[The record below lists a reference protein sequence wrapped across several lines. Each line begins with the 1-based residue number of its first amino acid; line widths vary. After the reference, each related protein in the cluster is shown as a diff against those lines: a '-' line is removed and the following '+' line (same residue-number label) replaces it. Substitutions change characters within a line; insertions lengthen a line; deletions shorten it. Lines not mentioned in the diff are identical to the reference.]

1 MTDTLTFRQ
10 HCIEGA
16 QKFVQTALVIDNE
29 AYLGPAPVSKP
40 RLATRSSSS
49 LQVLADAM
57 ITVGQGKDA
66 VDGAGLPPGPSPAP
80 PSPNTEQS
88 PQSSPKEN
96 VRPAVAFPPSI
107 PEGQQSHDLDA
118 KSLMD
123 AFLKVEIIC
132 GLYKPEPREQIV
144 ELSVEAAQHAD
155 IVILDWYLLDSNSQT
170 AKEIVTRILKSDLD
184 ENGRLR
190 LIAIYTAVPDLS
202 LMASEL
208 LGFIEGEAAL
218 RDRFKL
224 APNAHTLSSADTRVS
239 FINKP
244 NVTGAVDVEIVF
256 EKDLPG
262 RLLEE
267 FASITEGVLATF
279 ALNAIADVRRAAH
292 HIVAIFRKEL
302 DGAYVAHRCSIPHP
316 EDAKEFATEMV
327 ASEIRNVIA
336 MNEVADHCMSAE
348 VLASWID
355 HMANKGLVY
364 SNHLAANAPA
374 ELVKKFIREGA
385 DAVQNSNA
393 EQRRLDAPDQPPS
406 KGKAIQVK
414 TLVHIF
420 YESLDEARERSLEFA
435 RKDTFKREAFGRTR
449 FPKDWRPVLT
459 LGAVLKAQRV
469 RPEPK
474 DLHELYADLP
484 SDYIVCVQPRCDS
497 LRLEN
502 PTSFPFQAAT
512 YNPAEFNLVVKD
524 DAVEGVELLVSYKP
538 RDAVMLTF
546 KPEQPFGA
554 VRASLDE
561 EGRFFFK
568 DERGRIFLWL
578 GDVKDLKAQRD
589 ASLLA
594 ANVHSVAIDEFEWL
608 RLAAKGEI
616 KS

>member
-1 MTDTLTFRQ
+1 MSDALTFRE

-16 QKFVQTALVIDNE
+16 RNFVQTALIIDNE
-29 AYLGPAPVSKP
+29 AHLGRAADSEP
-40 RLATRSSSS
+40 RLATRSPSS
-49 LQVLADAM
+49 LHVLADVAV
-57 ITVGQGKDA
+57 TVGQGKNEVVGD
-66 VDGAGLPPGPSPAP
+66 GLPPASSPDP
-80 PSPNTEQS
+80 PSSDAQQS
-88 PQSSPKEN
+88 FQSHPKESDSQ
-96 VRPAVAFPPSI
+96 AVAIPPTV
-107 PEGQQSHDLDA
+107 PDNEQSHDLDA

-123 AFLKVEIIC
+123 AFLNVEIIC

-144 ELSVEAAQHAD
+144 ELSVNAARHAD
-155 IVILDWYLLDSNSQT
+155 IVILDWYLVDSNSQA
-170 AKEIVTRILKSDLD
+170 AKEIVRRILRSDLD

-208 LGFIEGEAAL
+208 LGVIEGEAAL
-218 RDRFKL
+218 KDRFKL

-244 NVTGAVDVEIVF
+244 NVTGAVDIEIVF

-302 DGAYVAHRCSIPHP
+302 DGAYVAHRCSIPYP

-348 VLASWID
+348 VLASWVD
-355 HMANKGLVY
+355 HMASKGLVY
-364 SNHLAANAPA
+364 SNHLAAKAPA

-385 DAVQNSNA
+385 DAVDNSNT

-406 KGKAIQVK
+406 KGKAIQVR

-420 YESLDEARERSLEFA
+420 YKSLDEARERSLEFA

-459 LGAVLKAQRV
+459 LGAVLKAKRV

-484 SDYIVCVQPRCDS
+484 SDYIVCVQPGCDS
-497 LRLEN
+497 LRLGN
-502 PTSFPFQAAT
+502 STSFPFQAAT
-512 YNPAEFNLVVKD
+512 HNPEKFNLVVKD
-524 DAVEGVELLVSYKP
+524 DAMEGIELLVSYKP
-538 RDAVMLTF
+538 RDAVMLIF
-546 KPEQPFGA
+546 KPEQSFGT
-554 VRASLDE
+554 VRAALDD
-561 EGRFFFK
+561 EGHFFFE

-608 RLAAKGEI
+608 RLAATGKL